1 MKTRKSVVAVITA
14 LLCILLMSMTA
25 SAKSSTVA
33 TIGSKK
39 YTSLSTAFKKVKKGE
54 TIVLKQNVTVTKPLT
69 LTRNVNF
76 TLDLNKKTITFK
88 NKNTASNSIFIGLR
102 ISKGNITIKNGTMR
116 QTYVKGELIWV
127 EKKASVTIKNGTYI
141 GVIENS
147 GKMTIDKGSFRTFS
161 DLEKAEWYGYIM
173 LINTGTMTVN
183 GGNFS
188 TKCCYLLGNLDLESR
203 AKLTVNGGTFK
214 QSRAFNSDIE
224 GCEFNNGALL
234 LINATSKNST
244 TVNGGEFTSNV
255 PVFLAEKGT
264 VKVKKGTFIAKE
276 GATMALTGK
285 ANATVNG
292 GTWSISSCRP
302 NFILLGSSR
311 VTVNNGT
318 FKSECTTV
326 EASESS
332 TCTIKGGKFSTTMN
346 DSSIGMLYLGGSSKI
361 TVTGGTFTGKKT
373 CAYVKLDPAASIKV
387 RGGNFKVKKT
397 KASQSVS

>member
-39 YTSLSTAFKKVKKGE
+39 YTSLSTAFKKIKKGE

-183 GGNFS
+183 GG
-188 TKCCYLLGNLDLESR
+188 
-203 AKLTVNGGTFK
+203 TFK

-264 VKVKKGTFIAKE
+264 VKVKKGTFTAKE

>member
-183 GGNFS
+183 GG
-188 TKCCYLLGNLDLESR
+188 
-203 AKLTVNGGTFK
+203 TFK

-292 GTWSISSCRP
+292 GTWSISSCSP